1 MSLLHVYGECL
12 LRTFRVLGRNLWTVV
27 LPIAYL
33 AVVAP
38 MAALLAPLRFI
49 GGFLFALALAALA
62 ASLLYVV
69 SELVRGMPVR
79 LREMP
84 QSARP
89 FFWPIMNVAFVFW
102 VADFFLRPA
111 LAQVPSGEAIL
122 VALNATLFVLFNAVP
137 EVIYQKGEYGGL
149 AAMMASVKFIEEHW
163 IEWLIPNVALGAG
176 FWFGLSALQSTAF
189 GFVLEPVAFGALLL
203 WALVFRGFLFEALD
217 RSGARQRALR
227 YRLGG
232 R

>member
-1 MSLLHVYGECL
+1 MNLLRVYGECAL
-12 LRTFRVLGRNLWTVV
+12 QTFKALGRSLWTLL

-38 MAALLAPLRFI
+38 LTALLAPLRFV
-49 GGFLFALALAALA
+49 GGFLLALAMAALA

-69 SELVRGMPVR
+69 SELVRGGPVR

-89 FFWPIMNVAFVFW
+89 YFWPIMNVAFVFW
-102 VADFFLRPA
+102 IADFFLRPV
-111 LAQVPSGEAIL
+111 LAQAPSGEAIL
-122 VALNATLFVLFNAVP
+122 IALYATLFVLFNAVP
-137 EVIYQKGEYGGL
+137 EVIYQKGEFGGL
-149 AAMMASVKFIEEHW
+149 AAMTASVKFIEEHW
-163 IEWLIPNVALGAG
+163 IEWLFPNVALGAA
-176 FWFGLSALQSTAF
+176 FWFGLSALQAVPLGAF
-189 GFVLEPVAFGALLL
+189 LEPIAFGALLL
-203 WALVFRGFLFEALD
+203 WALVFRGYLFEALD

>member
-1 MSLLHVYGECL
+1 MTLLRVYGECI
-12 LRTFRVLGRNLWTVV
+12 LRTFKALGRSLWTVL

-33 AVVAP
+33 ALVGP
-38 MAALLAPLRFI
+38 LAALLAPLRFV
-49 GGFLFALALAALA
+49 GGFLMALALAALA

-69 SELVRGMPVR
+69 AELVRGMPVR

-89 FFWPIMNVAFVFW
+89 YFWPIMNVAFVFW
-102 VADFFLRPA
+102 IADFFIRPV
-111 LAQVPSGEAIL
+111 LAQTSSGEAIL

-163 IEWLIPNVALGAG
+163 IEWLIPNVALGAA
-176 FWFGLSALQSTAF
+176 FWFGLGALQALPL
-189 GFVLEPVAFGALLL
+189 GVVLEPIAFGALLL
-203 WALVFRGFLFEALD
+203 WSLVFRGYLFEALD
-217 RSGARQRALR
+217 RSRARQRALR